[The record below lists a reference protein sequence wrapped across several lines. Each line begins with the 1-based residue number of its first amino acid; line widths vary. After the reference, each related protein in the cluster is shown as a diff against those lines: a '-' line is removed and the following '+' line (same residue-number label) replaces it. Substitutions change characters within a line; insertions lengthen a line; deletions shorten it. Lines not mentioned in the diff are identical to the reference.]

1 MDVIVERCAGL
12 DVHRDSVV
20 ATVRVPG
27 KGKSRRRRAQ
37 QTRTF
42 ATTIAQL
49 EQLADWLE
57 GFGVTLVGMEA
68 TGVYWKPVVRHEVP
82 FDLVGM
88 KGPHLRAVAAVC

>member
-37 QTRTF
+37 ETRTF

-49 EQLADWLE
+49 EQLGDWLE
-57 GFGVTLVGMEA
+57 SFGVN
-68 TGVYWKPVVRHEVP
+68 VRVS
-82 FDLVGM
+82 
-88 KGPHLRAVAAVC
+88 